1 MIIKCVLLVF
11 CKDSR
16 FILYSQAFSNIFFEI
31 FILGLDSER
40 AWHER
45 AMMIS
50 PLTATKKRLYEKNRS
65 PEAEKPGSTVTSFN
79 T

>member
-1 MIIKCVLLVF
+1 MIIKCVLLVL

-16 FILYSQAFSNIFFEI
+16 FILYSQAFRNVFFEI
-31 FILGLDSER
+31 FILDSDRER

-45 AMMIS
+45 AMITS

-65 PEAEKPGSTVTSFN
+65 PEAEKPGSTITSFN